1 MRITGWTS
9 VCLVASLAA
18 ACGGGSPSAPTPGA
32 GPAVVLEGRAVSVL
46 DGAATPGVT
55 VVVGSNNVTADA
67 DGYFRVDVG
76 APSTH
81 SVVVTGAA
89 VVERKTTVTG
99 PGSEPARVSLI
110 PSTFDVEAFGQMFRP
125 SGVLQRWTTRPA
137 LVVLGSVMTYQVTT
151 RDEYSATSSRMNDE
165 EIGELIEHMTEG
177 LAVLT
182 GGTYTSFAAVD
193 VEYPAANSR
202 VLAKRPGQI
211 VVGRYNRV
219 RALSSTI
226 GYGQWVL
233 SDDGAVAGGAI
244 FLDNDFDRGDSQRRL
259 LRIHELGHAL
269 GLMHVTNRPS
279 IMNPSIGVEVT
290 AFDRSAA
297 TIAFQRPIGNRAPDV
312 DPSGVPVQRSS
323 LGGLTWGPKVH

>member
-1 MRITGWTS
+1 M
-9 VCLVASLAA
+9 
-18 ACGGGSPSAPTPGA
+18 
-32 GPAVVLEGRAVSVL
+32 VLEGRAVSVL
-46 DGAATPGVT
+46 DGAATPGVS
-55 VVVGSNNVTADA
+55 VVVGPNNVTADA

-76 APSTH
+76 GPSTH

-110 PSTFDVEAFGQMFRP
+110 PSTFDVEAFEQMFRP

-151 RDEYSATSSRMNDE
+151 RDEFSATSAQLSDE
-165 EIGELIEHMTEG
+165 DVATLVGHLTEG
-177 LAVLT
+177 LALLT
-182 GGTYTSFAAVD
+182 GGTYTSFAS
-193 VEYPAANSR
+193 VEVERPGANSR
-202 VLAKRPGQI
+202 ISVQRPGTI

-219 RALSSTI
+219 RALSNTI
-226 GYGQWVL
+226 GYGKWAL
-233 SDDGAVAGGAI
+233 TDDGAVGGGAM
-244 FLDNDFDRGDSQRRL
+244 FLDSEFDREDERRRL

-290 AFDRSAA
+290 AFDRAA
-297 TIAFQRPIGNRAPDV
+297 ASVAFQRPIGNRAPDA
-312 DPSGVPVQRSS
+312 DPSGVPSQRSS
-323 LGGLTWGPKVH
+323 LGGLTWSAPIH